1 MSQQDGFGSG
11 FLLGTLIGG
20 VVGGVLGAVITSR
33 LDLTANPEED
43 NGLTIGD
50 NNEPGVNRK
59 RRMRASAN
67 ENLEIEANYPVATIS
82 LKVLNVLQDFI
93 APFYRFVKSYFK
105 VNYVYIDDVY
115 IPSEIRL
122 ESSAEI
128 KVMGIKS
135 KAFQYST
142 ELKFSKLN
150 EFRIASST
158 SNITAICEN

>member
-67 ENLEIEANYPVATIS
+67 ENLEIEATRRSLEDKIAQLNAT
-82 LKVLNVLQDFI
+82 
-93 APFYRFVKSYFK
+93 
-105 VNYVYIDDVY
+105 IDDV
-115 IPSEIRL
+115 RQQL
-122 ESSAEI
+122 GNV
-128 KVMGIKS
+128 KGINIG
-135 KAFQYST
+135 
-142 ELKFSKLN
+142 N
-150 EFRIASST
+150 E
-158 SNITAICEN
+158 

>member
-1 MSQQDGFGSG
+1 
-11 FLLGTLIGG
+11 
-20 VVGGVLGAVITSR
+20 
-33 LDLTANPEED
+33 
-43 NGLTIGD
+43 
-50 NNEPGVNRK
+50 
-59 RRMRASAN
+59 
-67 ENLEIEANYPVATIS
+67 
-82 LKVLNVLQDFI
+82 
-93 APFYRFVKSYFK
+93 

>member
-67 ENLEIEANYPVATIS
+67 ENLEIEATRRSLEDKIAQLNAT
-82 LKVLNVLQDFI
+82 
-93 APFYRFVKSYFK
+93 
-105 VNYVYIDDVY
+105 IDDV
-115 IPSEIRL
+115 RQQL
-122 ESSAEI
+122 GN
-128 KVMGIKS
+128 VKS
-135 KAFQYST
+135 INIG
-142 ELKFSKLN
+142 N
-150 EFRIASST
+150 E
-158 SNITAICEN
+158 